1 MHKMEQNKVLEYFDF
16 LQSLAD
22 AAAKITLS
30 HFRQKVHVENK
41 NSQTNKIDPVTIA
54 DQKAEEVIRELILKK
69 YPKHTIIG
77 EEFDTID
84 GNPNYRWFI
93 DPIDGTKSFISGVPL
108 WGTLIGLEVNNVPEL
123 GIIDIPCM
131 NERYLGSH
139 TLKKAIRIKDGV
151 SEDVIT
157 SNEKELK
164 NVKFGYTTDEM
175 FDDERS
181 RKVLD
186 KVNGSVGLTRTGG
199 DCFFY
204 TLLSSGYLDLI
215 IENNLKPF
223 DIVPIVPII
232 IGAGGSISNWDGES
246 MYTDGN
252 IIASCNESVHA
263 QILEVINS
271 VRV

>member
-1 MHKMEQNKVLEYFDF
+1 MHKMEQNEVLEYFDF

-22 AAAKITLS
+22 AAAEITLS
-30 HFRQKVHVENK
+30 HFRQKVHVDNK
-41 NSQTNKIDPVTIA
+41 NSQTNKLDPVTIA

-139 TLKKAIRIKDGV
+139 ALKKAIRIKDGV
-151 SEDVIT
+151 SEDIKT

-164 NVKFGYTTDEM
+164 NLKFGYTTDEM

-186 KVNGSVGLTRTGG
+186 KVNELVGLTRTGG
-199 DCFFY
+199 DCFLYPFIIR
-204 TLLSSGYLDLI
+204 LS
-215 IENNLKPF
+215 
-223 DIVPIVPII
+223 
-232 IGAGGSISNWDGES
+232 
-246 MYTDGN
+246 
-252 IIASCNESVHA
+252 
-263 QILEVINS
+263 
-271 VRV
+271 

>member
-1 MHKMEQNKVLEYFDF
+1 MYKMEKHEVLEYFDF

-30 HFRQKVHVENK
+30 NFRQKVQVDNK
-41 NSQTNKIDPVTIA
+41 NSQSSKLDPVTIA

-77 EEFDTID
+77 EEFDTIEGD
-84 GNPNYRWFI
+84 PDYRWFI
-93 DPIDGTKSFISGVPL
+93 DPIDGTKSFISGIPL
-108 WGTLIGLEVNNVPEL
+108 WGTLIGLEINDIPEL

-139 TLKKAIRIKDGV
+139 SLKRAIRIKDGV
-151 SEDVIT
+151 SEDVLT
-157 SNEKELK
+157 SSEKELI
-164 NVKFGYTTDEM
+164 NLKFGYTTDEM
-175 FDDERS
+175 FDDVSS
-181 RKVLD
+181 RKILD
-186 KVNGSVGLTRTGG
+186 KVNKSVGLTRTGG

-204 TLLSSGYLDLI
+204 TLLSSGYIDLI

-223 DIVPIVPII
+223 DIVPIVPIV

-246 MYTDGN
+246 VYKDGS
-252 IIASCNESVHA
+252 IIASCNESVHT
-263 QILEVINS
+263 QILEIINS
-271 VRV
+271 VRL

>member
-1 MHKMEQNKVLEYFDF
+1 
-16 LQSLAD
+16 
-22 AAAKITLS
+22 
-30 HFRQKVHVENK
+30 
-41 NSQTNKIDPVTIA
+41 
-54 DQKAEEVIRELILKK
+54 
-69 YPKHTIIG
+69 
-77 EEFDTID
+77 
-84 GNPNYRWFI
+84 
-93 DPIDGTKSFISGVPL
+93 
-108 WGTLIGLEVNNVPEL
+108 
-123 GIIDIPCM
+123 M

-223 DIVPIVPII
+223 DIVPIVQIVK
-232 IGAGGSISNWDGES
+232 GAGGRISNWDGES
-246 MYTDGN
+246 MYTDRN
-252 IIASCNESVHA
+252 LNATSNESDHA
-263 QILEVINS
+263 QIKEDIKS
-271 VRV
+271 VREKKLSRKIFSILH

>member
-1 MHKMEQNKVLEYFDF
+1 MHKMEQNEVLEYFDF

-22 AAAKITLS
+22 AAAEITLS
-30 HFRQKVHVENK
+30 HFRQKVHVDNK
-41 NSQTNKIDPVTIA
+41 NSQTNKLDPVTIA

-139 TLKKAIRIKDGV
+139 ALKKAIRIKDGV
-151 SEDVIT
+151 SEDIKT

-164 NVKFGYTTDEM
+164 LKFGYTTDEM

-186 KVNGSVGLTRTGG
+186 KVNESVGLTRTGG
-199 DCFFY
+199 DCFLYPFIIR
-204 TLLSSGYLDLI
+204 LS
-215 IENNLKPF
+215 
-223 DIVPIVPII
+223 
-232 IGAGGSISNWDGES
+232 
-246 MYTDGN
+246 
-252 IIASCNESVHA
+252 
-263 QILEVINS
+263 
-271 VRV
+271 

>member
-1 MHKMEQNKVLEYFDF
+1 MHKMEQNEVLEYFDF

-22 AAAKITLS
+22 AAAEITMS

-41 NSQTNKIDPVTIA
+41 NSQTNKLDPVTIA

-108 WGTLIGLEVNNVPEL
+108 WGTLIGLEVNNVAEL

-139 TLKKAIRIKDGV
+139 ALKKQYV
-151 SEDVIT
+151 S
-157 SNEKELK
+157 
-164 NVKFGYTTDEM
+164 
-175 FDDERS
+175 
-181 RKVLD
+181 
-186 KVNGSVGLTRTGG
+186 RTA
-199 DCFFY
+199 C
-204 TLLSSGYLDLI
+204 LR
-215 IENNLKPF
+215 
-223 DIVPIVPII
+223 
-232 IGAGGSISNWDGES
+232 
-246 MYTDGN
+246 M
-252 IIASCNESVHA
+252 
-263 QILEVINS
+263 
-271 VRV
+271 

>member
-1 MHKMEQNKVLEYFDF
+1 MHKMEQNEVLEYFDF

-41 NSQTNKIDPVTIA
+41 NSQTNKLDPVTIA

-108 WGTLIGLEVNNVPEL
+108 WGTLIGLEVNNVAEL

-139 TLKKAIRIKDGV
+139 ALKKQYVSRTACLRI
-151 SEDVIT
+151 
-157 SNEKELK
+157 LK
-164 NVKFGYTTDEM
+164 
-175 FDDERS
+175 
-181 RKVLD
+181 
-186 KVNGSVGLTRTGG
+186 
-199 DCFFY
+199 
-204 TLLSSGYLDLI
+204 LLMKKS
-215 IENNLKPF
+215 
-223 DIVPIVPII
+223 
-232 IGAGGSISNWDGES
+232 
-246 MYTDGN
+246 
-252 IIASCNESVHA
+252 
-263 QILEVINS
+263 
-271 VRV
+271 